1 MVAAKTLLESCGAI
15 VPACAVVIELA
26 ALGGRA
32 ALDMP
37 LITLNAYDD

>member
-1 MVAAKTLLESCGAI
+1 MLAAKTLLESCGAI
-15 VPACAVVIELA
+15 VPAGAVVIELV

-37 LITLNAYDD
+37 LITLKSYDD

>member
-1 MVAAKTLLESCGAI
+1 MVAAKTLLESCGAS
-15 VPACAVVIELA
+15 VPVCAVVIEIV

-37 LITLNAYDD
+37 LFTLKAYND